1 MKYQNRLIKKAL
13 INEQINKNCN
23 RSVFIKII
31 HGQSPKSI
39 VELKKMYCIIY
50 DLASKVFR
58 FVSLAYDFIKEN
70 LAADIRSF
78 IYN

>member
-1 MKYQNRLIKKAL
+1 MKYQNSLIKAL

-23 RSVFIKII
+23 RSVFNKII

-39 VELKKMYCIIY
+39 VDVNKIYCIIY
-50 DLASKVFR
+50 DLASKVHR
-58 FVSLAYDFIKEN
+58 FVSLAYDLIEEN
-70 LAADIRSF
+70 LAADKRSL